1 MKLVFGCL
9 IVVIELVISVVYCRY
24 IDIMDCVFLLLD
36 VVNIFLYY
44 IFIINYY

>member
-24 IDIMDCVFLLLD
+24 IDIMDFVFLLLD

>member
-9 IVVIELVISVVYCRY
+9 IVVIELVICVVYCRY
-24 IDIMDCVFLLLD
+24 IDIMDFVFLLLD